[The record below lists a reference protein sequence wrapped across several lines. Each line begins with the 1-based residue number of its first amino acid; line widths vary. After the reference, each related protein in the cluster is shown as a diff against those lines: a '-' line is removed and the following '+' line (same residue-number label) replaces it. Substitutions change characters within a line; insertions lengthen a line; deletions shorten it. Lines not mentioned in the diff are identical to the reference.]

1 MERPFKRS
9 LESLDEISEALRTFF
24 ADNDARTEH
33 LESVTLAV
41 EELFTNMLKYGGGTG
56 DVLIAFV
63 LEDGELSVG
72 LTDFDV
78 DEFDVTKTPEVDVDR
93 PLSERQPGGLGIH
106 LIKKMMDRIEYNYV
120 DRRGTTTFFKR
131 LDG

>member
-1 MERPFKRS
+1 MERRFKRS
-9 LESLDEISEALRTFF
+9 LESLDEISEALRVFF
-24 ADNDARTEH
+24 ADNDAGTEH
-33 LESVTLAV
+33 LESVILAV
-41 EELFTNMLKYGGGTG
+41 EELFTNMLKYGGGTREI
-56 DVLIAFV
+56 LIAFA

-78 DEFDVTKTPEVDVDR
+78 NEFDVTKTPEVDVDR
-93 PLSERQPGGLGIH
+93 PLFEREPGGLGIH

-120 DRRGTTTFFKR
+120 DRRGTTTFFKK

>member
-1 MERPFKRS
+1 MERSFKRS
-9 LESLDEISEALRTFF
+9 LASLDEISEALQTFF

-33 LESVTLAV
+33 LESVILAV

-56 DVLIAFV
+56 DIVIAV
-63 LEDGELSVG
+63 ALDDGELVVG

-78 DEFDVTKTPEVDVDR
+78 DEFDVTQAPEVDVDR

-106 LIKKMMDRIEYNYV
+106 LVKKLMDRIEYNYV
-120 DRRGTTTFFKR
+120 ERRGTTKFFKR
-131 LDG
+131 LNR